1 MGIDFNGNKLYS
13 ASIGPKGE
21 AVRKITIDNLAF
33 YLDAANKNSYSG
45 SGTAWNDLGSNGYNT
60 TMYGTVPISTDVTSY
75 FDFAS
80 VGGGSAGTATLGFTF
95 GGNPLSTTEN
105 FTLSC
110 WIKNP
115 PSSAG
120 QVGLFSN
127 AGGGDGYRFGVGLN
141 GIYYL
146 IGPSYQEGNI
156 LFLSNINTTSWY
168 HVSTVF
174 NRSGTLISLY
184 LNGVFQNSNTIP
196 AQSAYSA
203 GVPGLVRSPC
213 CGLYSGKLAC
223 FYAHNKALSA
233 TEIAQNFNAQ
243 KARFGL

>member
-1 MGIDFNGNKLYS
+1 MGIDLNGNKLYS
-13 ASIGPKGE
+13 TSIGPEGE
-21 AVRKITIDNLAF
+21 AVRKIVIDNLAF
-33 YLDAANKNSYSG
+33 YLDAGNKNSYSG
-45 SGTAWNDLGSNGYNT
+45 SGTAWNDLGSFGYNT
-60 TMYGTVPISTDVTSY
+60 TMYGSVPVATDVTSY

-80 VGGGSAGTATLGFTF
+80 VGGGSAGSATLGFTF
-95 GGNPLSTTEN
+95 GGNPLSTTDN

-115 PSSAG
+115 PSSSG

-127 AGGGDGYRFGVGLN
+127 AGGADGYRFGVGLN

-146 IGPSYQEGNI
+146 IGPTYQEGGI
-156 LFLSNINTTSWY
+156 SFLSSINTTSWY
-168 HVSTVF
+168 NVVTVF

-184 LNGVFQNSNTIP
+184 LNGVFQNSTTIP

-213 CGLYSGKLAC
+213 CGLYTGKLAT